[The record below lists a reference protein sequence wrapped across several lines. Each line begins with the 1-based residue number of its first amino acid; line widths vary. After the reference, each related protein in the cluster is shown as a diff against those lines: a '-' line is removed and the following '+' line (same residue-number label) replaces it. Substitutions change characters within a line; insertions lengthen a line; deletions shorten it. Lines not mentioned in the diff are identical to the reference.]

1 MRRERAVSPSGR
13 FPGCD
18 HRQDKAA
25 DMPPGAYMKK
35 ILHILRRESA
45 QARPYWEDFY
55 FETQDAGATVATAL
69 SSLHAENRISPAQD
83 SGFRPVLWEHSC
95 LQKRCGACSMI
106 IDGVP
111 ALACDTRLSQLKGD
125 TVRLEPLRK
134 FPVVAD
140 LLVDRSV
147 MMENLKD
154 LAVWLEAEAGAG
166 SEDMA
171 FEASRCLQCGLC
183 LEICPNFAAGGS
195 FSGMAAM
202 APLSRLIA
210 RLPEEQRKQTARN
223 YKKGVYSGCGKS
235 LACRDVCP
243 AEIKIDELLVKSNA
257 AAVWNRWNS
266 IK

>member
-1 MRRERAVSPSGR
+1 
-13 FPGCD
+13 
-18 HRQDKAA
+18 
-25 DMPPGAYMKK
+25 MPPGAYMKK

-45 QARPYWEDFY
+45 QASPYWEDFY
-55 FETQDAGATVATAL
+55 FEIEDAGATVATAL
-69 SSLHAENRISPAQD
+69 SSLRAENRISHAAD
-83 SGFRPVLWEHSC
+83 TVFRPVMWEHSC

-111 ALACDTRLSQLKGD
+111 ALACDTRLSALKGE
-125 TVRLEPLRK
+125 TIRLEPLRK

-147 MMENLKD
+147 MMENLKE
-154 LAVWLEAEAGAG
+154 LSVWLEKDAGTG

-183 LEICPNFAAGGS
+183 LEVCPNFAAGGS

-202 APLSRLIA
+202 ASLSRLIA
-210 RLPEEQRKQTARN
+210 RLPKEQRKQIAGS
-223 YKKGVYSGCGKS
+223 YKKGVYNGCGKS

-257 AAVWNRWNS
+257 AAVWNRWNC